1 MTLRNDW
8 TREEIQALYE
18 QPFLD
23 LVFKAQQVHREHF
36 TANTIQVS
44 TL

>member
-1 MTLRNDW
+1 MDMTMTLRNDW

-23 LVFKAQQVHREHF
+23 
-36 TANTIQVS
+36 VS
-44 TL
+44 F